1 MGRGQ
6 YQMSSDENL
15 DNDEEDQVGQ
25 NEERDWSTTLKKLG
39 VLKTSLEIV
48 RIVVSL
54 AKDVL

>member
-1 MGRGQ
+1 
-6 YQMSSDENL
+6 MSSDENL